1 VRTLLD
7 GTYGK
12 GPHTAAW
19 DGTDNRGKAVA
30 SGIYF
35 CRLKAGV
42 YTATTRLAL
51 IR

>member
-1 VRTLLD
+1 MSLFRYKHGVF
-7 GTYGK
+7 
-12 GPHTAAW
+12 
-19 DGTDNRGKAVA
+19 A

-35 CRLKAGV
+35 CRLKTNV